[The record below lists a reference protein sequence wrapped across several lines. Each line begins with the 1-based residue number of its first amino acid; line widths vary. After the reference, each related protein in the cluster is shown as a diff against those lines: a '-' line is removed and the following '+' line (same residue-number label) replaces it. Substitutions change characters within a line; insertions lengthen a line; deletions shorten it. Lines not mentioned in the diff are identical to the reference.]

1 MAPAAR
7 CAHGILVGISEFNA
21 DTGTLPI
28 MSHRV
33 GFGLTEEIP
42 VASNL
47 VIYGPAAIVSDW
59 SGHMLNP

>member
-1 MAPAAR
+1 
-7 CAHGILVGISEFNA
+7 
-21 DTGTLPI
+21 

-47 VIYGPAAIVSDW
+47 VIYGLATIVSNW
-59 SGHMLNP
+59 GGHMLNP